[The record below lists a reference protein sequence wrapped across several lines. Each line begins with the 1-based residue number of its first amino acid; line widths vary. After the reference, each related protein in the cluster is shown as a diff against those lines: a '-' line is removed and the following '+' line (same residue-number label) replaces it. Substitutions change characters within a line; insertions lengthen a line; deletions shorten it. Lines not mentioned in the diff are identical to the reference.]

1 MRFVILMV
9 CAVAAGALSMSV
21 VPTTVVSSGVQELRQ
36 FRLADLNPLRVIF
49 DSAQQQIQAGTTPE
63 QLGLHSSS
71 VTLTPMTLAPP
82 VSLKLDLSRAYEA
95 QAQSQIDQNI
105 RHSQAMQAYTNNPSG
120 WSGPPPN

>member
-36 FRLADLNPLRVIF
+36 VRLADLNPLRVIF

-82 VSLKLDLSRAYEA
+82 ASLKLDLSRAYEA
-95 QAQSQIDQNI
+95 QAQSQIDQSI
-105 RHSQAMQAYTNNPSG
+105 RHSQAMQAYTSNPSA